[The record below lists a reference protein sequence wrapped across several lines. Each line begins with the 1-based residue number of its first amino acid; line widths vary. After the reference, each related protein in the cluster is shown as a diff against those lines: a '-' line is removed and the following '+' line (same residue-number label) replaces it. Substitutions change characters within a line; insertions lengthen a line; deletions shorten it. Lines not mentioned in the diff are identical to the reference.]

1 MTAFA
6 RRDVFA
12 EGVADAPPEGLRK
25 ATQKLHAEPPV
36 APQSLPDAAQ
46 MLPSVPPVIATPVA
60 PVSRPLG
67 RGWHVVRTN
76 VHCEVRAR
84 LGIEALGFPVYLPCE
99 TRIVRHARRK
109 VPVRRPLFPRY
120 LFAAF
125 DAEREPWGAIRTTHG
140 VECLLTSDPDV
151 PARVPDAAIER
162 LRRAEAAGEFDLT
175 RPGASFSLGAS
186 VRIEE
191 GPFADMVGEVKRA
204 DSKHRVAVLL
214 SLLHRTIT
222 VEVPASMLRAVG
234 EGE

>member
-1 MTAFA
+1 MTAPA
-6 RRDVFA
+6 RRDRFVLA
-12 EGVADAPPEGLRK
+12 SPDGD
-25 ATQKLHAEPPV
+25 PV
-36 APQSLPDAAQ
+36 AASTGSAQNIAAAVMPHLTHDPQ
-46 MLPSVPPVIATPVA
+46 TPVA

-109 VPVRRPLFPRY
+109 IPVKRPLFPRY

-125 DAEREPWGAIRTTHG
+125 DAEREAWGAIKTTYG
-140 VECLLTSDPDV
+140 VEYLLYGDPDV
-151 PARVPDAAIER
+151 PARVPDTAIER

-175 RPGASFSLGAS
+175 KPGASFALGAS

-214 SLLHRTIT
+214 SFLQRTIT
-222 VEVPASMLRAVG
+222 VEVPAAMLRAVADR
-234 EGE
+234 E